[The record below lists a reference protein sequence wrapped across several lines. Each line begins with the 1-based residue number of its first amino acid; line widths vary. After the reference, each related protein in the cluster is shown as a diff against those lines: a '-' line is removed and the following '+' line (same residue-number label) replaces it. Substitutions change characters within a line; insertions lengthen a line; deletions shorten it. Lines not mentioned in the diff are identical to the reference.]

1 MKTNRSLVKPSD
13 AGGRARAR
21 RRHCRELTVAEWR
34 ELYGNCER
42 YATAWFAR
50 YGMPLCDLEDTIV
63 DAALDAYERVCGT
76 AVVRKLGAFM
86 RVAAYK
92 AVAETIRR
100 RKCRENLVWIDSIPL
115 TMPDR
120 DETNADDELSEEGFF
135 ASDGGAGAEGIVR
148 LVDCSDRSIEPLW
161 LRMFRRVLRCQKGAA
176 KKVIKALRK
185 DSRPA
190 VAAELAGMSRTTLW
204 RNLKKIQI
212 DFAPC
217 YQAYRRFL
225 TGEG

>member
-1 MKTNRSLVKPSD
+1 MKTNRSSVKPSD
-13 AGGRARAR
+13 AGAGARAR
-21 RRHCRELTVAEWR
+21 GRHYRELTVAEWR

-50 YGMPLCDLEDTIV
+50 YGMPQCDLGGTIG

-92 AVAETIRR
+92 AVAEMIRR
-100 RKCRENLVWIDSIPL
+100 RKYRENLVWIDSIPL

-120 DETNADDELSEEGFF
+120 DETNADDELAEEGFI
-135 ASDGGAGAEGIVR
+135 ASDGGAGAERVR
-148 LVDCSDRSIEPLW
+148 NAGWGTREGVPPW
-161 LRMFRRVLRCQKGAA
+161 LRMFRRALRRQKGAA

-190 VAAELAGMSRTTLW
+190 VAAELAGMSRTTFW
-204 RNLKKIQI
+204 RNLKRIQS

-217 YQAYRRFL
+217 YRAYRRFL
-225 TGEG
+225 AGEG